1 MTQEQRLLEYMKT
14 HDGITTLQAY
24 NDLGITRLAARI
36 FDLRAAGHII
46 STSRVSVMN
55 RYREQTNVT
64 KYKVVK

>member
-1 MTQEQRLLEYMKT
+1 MTQEQRILEYMKT

-24 NDLGITRLAARI
+24 NDLGITRLSARI

-46 STSRVSVMN
+46 STERVSVMN

-64 KYKVVK
+64 KYKVVE